1 MRALARPDDM
11 ALIIACDGVWDHL
24 SDSDAANMFRMVSG
38 IERDCAGLRG

>member
-1 MRALARPDDM
+1 M